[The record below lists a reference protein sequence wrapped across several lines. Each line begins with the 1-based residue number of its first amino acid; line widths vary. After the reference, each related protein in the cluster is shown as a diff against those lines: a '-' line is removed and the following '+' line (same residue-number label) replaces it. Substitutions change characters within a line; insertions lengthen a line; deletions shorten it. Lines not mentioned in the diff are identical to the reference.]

1 MTKEP
6 PVYNDS
12 IACVAK
18 KRADEE
24 EKAND
29 IAEVL
34 EVGGTA
40 AMGVWELGRFKVWT
54 NTIISIE

>member
-6 PVYNDS
+6 PVSNDR

-24 EKAND
+24 ENARD
-29 IAEVL
+29 MAEVL
-34 EVGGTA
+34 EVGWNCSHGCVATGA
-40 AMGVWELGRFKVWT
+40 TSK
-54 NTIISIE
+54 IS

>member
-6 PVYNDS
+6 PVSNDS

-34 EVGGTA
+34 EVRGNRSHGWVGAGA
-40 AMGVWELGRFKVWT
+40 ASMHYVF
-54 NTIISIE
+54 

>member
-40 AMGVWELGRFKVWT
+40 AMGVWELGRFKV
-54 NTIISIE
+54 